1 MARRLRGTCQ
11 PVGRP
16 VGGRSVGIL
25 EGALRAAMESALRWA
40 RPQAPR
46 CPSAHGGSR
55 SPLSPALPAADG
67 THRTPEDMAEQI
79 LDYLEAHGYLHDPR
93 LRSVLNGNGNGSLKH
108 AARAG

>member
-1 MARRLRGTCQ
+1 MPRWKVRCAGPAPKPPAAPAPMA
-11 PVGRP
+11 
-16 VGGRSVGIL
+16 
-25 EGALRAAMESALRWA
+25 ARAH
-40 RPQAPR
+40 R
-46 CPSAHGGSR
+46 CHGGSR

-93 LRSVLNGNGNGSLKH
+93 LRSVLNGNGNGNGNGSLKH